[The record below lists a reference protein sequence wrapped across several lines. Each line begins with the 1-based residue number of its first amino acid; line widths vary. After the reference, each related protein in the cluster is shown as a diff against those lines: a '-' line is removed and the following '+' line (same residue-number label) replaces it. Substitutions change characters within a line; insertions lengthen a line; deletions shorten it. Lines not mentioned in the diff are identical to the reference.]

1 MTAIKEEK
9 PEWDNI
15 SETEIE
21 GIKAG
26 LADIDAGRVHSHA
39 DVMDYISKKLDAA
52 RNSKKTDNT

>member
-1 MTAIKEEK
+1 MAAIKEEK

-15 SETEIE
+15 SEAEIE

-39 DVMDYISKKLDAA
+39 DVMDYISKKLYAA
-52 RNSKKTDNT
+52 RNSKNADKT